1 MIEYLMA
8 KDKKKEDEVEPEKQN
23 LIATMDALKTHMQT
37 HVHSSTSCRKGSLS
51 IVSGAFGKK

>member
-1 MIEYLMA
+1 MA